1 MGTSRMP
8 SFPDHYKITSTNIL
22 MNPSTPPAIPANST
36 PFAKTCAK
44 ISMIAGF
51 IAIPAIL
58 IFGLVTM
65 FSAVGYQNGQNSL
78 LLPILGGLAG
88 AGIHG
93 LAAVGAIIAIINK
106 GPKGPAWTGLILNG
120 LAVLIV
126 GIITVMTSMA

>member
-1 MGTSRMP
+1 
-8 SFPDHYKITSTNIL
+8 
-22 MNPSTPPAIPANST
+22 MNPTPPPPVPANTT

-51 IAIPAIL
+51 IAIPAVIV
-58 IFGLVTM
+58 FGVIAM
-65 FSAVGYQNGQNSL
+65 VSALGYQNGQNSL

-88 AGIHG
+88 GGIHG
-93 LAAVGAIIAIINK
+93 LAAVGAIVAIINK